1 MADGSV
7 PVSREDRSSL
17 EKGLALLQ
25 QLSAAE
31 APMLVSELAAAAGL
45 NRATAYRLCEV
56 LERNGWLLGVEAGSR
71 RQFHLGSTALGFAV
85 LVASR
90 FGIEERV
97 QPIMDSLAERV
108 GETVH
113 AGFLDGS
120 TIVHVAN
127 ALPSSGA
134 YMALPLGARVDAHV
148 TALGKA
154 LLATLSRDELLAR
167 FPVEELTGRTPSS
180 IRSRTELIKA
190 LEGVRSSCYAIDD
203 EESGIGVRCI
213 AAPVFGNAGK
223 ALAAISVTTM
233 PVRLEGDRLD
243 AVARE
248 VRATAADAT
257 AALGGTVPP
266 EWQRAGEAEP
276 AVR

>member
-1 MADGSV
+1 MSQ
-7 PVSREDRSSL
+7 EERSSL

-31 APMLVSELAAAAGL
+31 SPMLVSELATAAGL

-56 LERNGWLLGVEAGSR
+56 LERNGWLLGVESGSR

-90 FGIEERV
+90 FGIEERI
-97 QPIMDSLAERV
+97 QPLMDSLADRV

-120 TIVHVAN
+120 VIVHVAN

-134 YMALPLGARVDAHV
+134 YMALPLGARVDAHI

-154 LLATLSRDELLAR
+154 LLATLSRDDLLAR
-167 FPVEELTGRTPSS
+167 YPVDDLAGRTASS
-180 IRSRTELIKA
+180 IRSRAQLLEELDR
-190 LEGVRSSCYAIDD
+190 VRAARYAIDD
-203 EESGIGVRCI
+203 EESGVGVRCI
-213 AAPVFGNAGK
+213 AAPVFVNAGH

-233 PVRLEGDRLD
+233 PVRLEGERLD

-248 VRATAADAT
+248 VQATAASAT
-257 AALGGTVPP
+257 GALGGIVPP
-266 EWQRAGEAEP
+266 EWQSESATAEEA

>member
-97 QPIMDSLAERV
+97 QPIRPNANGTDRFS
-108 GETVH
+108 
-113 AGFLDGS
+113 FL
-120 TIVHVAN
+120 
-127 ALPSSGA
+127 
-134 YMALPLGARVDAHV
+134 
-148 TALGKA
+148 
-154 LLATLSRDELLAR
+154 
-167 FPVEELTGRTPSS
+167 
-180 IRSRTELIKA
+180 RSRRADAPMMTE
-190 LEGVRSSCYAIDD
+190 RS
-203 EESGIGVRCI
+203 
-213 AAPVFGNAGK
+213 
-223 ALAAISVTTM
+223 LSVTSTS
-233 PVRLEGDRLD
+233 V
-243 AVARE
+243 
-248 VRATAADAT
+248 
-257 AALGGTVPP
+257 
-266 EWQRAGEAEP
+266 
-276 AVR
+276 